1 MRKLFLINI
10 LLLILVNV
18 LIKPFFIFGIDLTVQ
33 NRTESGAYGLYFALL
48 NWAYLFQIIS
58 DFGLQNFNARHVSS
72 ASHLL
77 EKYFPSLLVIKV
89 FLSFVYFFI
98 AMAAAYYIG
107 NYHNEALWLL
117 AVLLANQIMVQ
128 MTLFLRTNISG
139 LGHYKIDSLL
149 SSLDKLL
156 MLFFCGFALWWH
168 DRTSTGVF
176 PIIWFVLA
184 QSLALLI
191 TMFVVYGVLRS
202 KSQIPLRP
210 KLLTNLKT
218 GWPVI
223 LVLFKKSL
231 PFAVVI
237 LLMSAYTRLDAIILE
252 RILPDGDYHTDI
264 FAGSYRLLDALNMF
278 GYLFASLLLP
288 MFSRQLAEGSDVRP
302 LTLLSFRLI
311 WAGSIT
317 ACVSIY
323 FHRQDIIAL
332 MFHGK
337 ADIVYRS
344 DVCGVLIWS
353 FVAICV
359 TYIFSTLLTAGAKMR
374 SMNQIFLAGLCLDL
388 ILDFTLIPTQ
398 KAIGAAH
405 AALCTQVFVALGMV
419 FLCFKYYKLQF
430 TRTGF
435 ARITCFSL
443 GITLISWYFVRLE
456 GVAWHIQFIANLL
469 SGLVLAFI
477 TGLIDL
483 RPVLELLKKNQA

>member
-10 LLLILVNV
+10 LLLVFVNV

-33 NRTESGAYGLYFALL
+33 NRTEQGAYGLYFALL

-89 FLSFVYFFI
+89 CLSFVYFFV
-98 AMAAAYYIG
+98 AMAAAYSIG

-117 AVLLANQIMVQ
+117 AVLLGNQIMVQ

-184 QSLALLI
+184 QSVALLM

-231 PFAVVI
+231 PFAIVI

-264 FAGSYRLLDALNMF
+264 FAGGYRLLDALNMF

-288 MFSRQLAEGSDVRP
+288 MFSRQLAAGSDIRP

-317 ACVSIY
+317 ACVSI
-323 FHRQDIIAL
+323 FIHRQDIIAL
-332 MFHGK
+332 MFKGK
-337 ADIVYRS
+337 SDIAYRS
-344 DVCGVLIWS
+344 DVCGILIWS

-398 KAIGAAH
+398 KAIGAAY
-405 AALCTQVFVALGMV
+405 AALATQLFVAVGMV
-419 FLCFKYYKLQF
+419 FLCYKYYQIQF
-430 TRTGF
+430 TWAGF
-435 ARITCFSL
+435 GRIALFSL
-443 GITLISWYFVRLE
+443 AIAFSAWFFHSVNDMNWPTQFV
-456 GVAWHIQFIANLL
+456 ATLL
-469 SGLVLAFI
+469 SGLALAFI
-477 TGLIDL
+477 TGLVDL
-483 RPVLELLKKNQA
+483 RPVLDLLKKNQA

>member
-1 MRKLFLINI
+1 
-10 LLLILVNV
+10 
-18 LIKPFFIFGIDLTVQ
+18 
-33 NRTESGAYGLYFALL
+33 
-48 NWAYLFQIIS
+48 
-58 DFGLQNFNARHVSS
+58 
-72 ASHLL
+72 
-77 EKYFPSLLVIKV
+77 
-89 FLSFVYFFI
+89 
-98 AMAAAYYIG
+98 
-107 NYHNEALWLL
+107 
-117 AVLLANQIMVQ
+117 MVQ

-184 QSLALLI
+184 QSVALLM

-231 PFAVVI
+231 PFAIVI

-264 FAGSYRLLDALNMF
+264 FAGGYRLLDALNMF

-288 MFSRQLAEGSDVRP
+288 MFSRQLAAGSDIRP

-317 ACVSIY
+317 ACVSI
-323 FHRQDIIAL
+323 FIHRQDIIAL
-332 MFHGK
+332 MFKGK
-337 ADIVYRS
+337 SDIAYRS
-344 DVCGVLIWS
+344 DVCGILIWS

-374 SMNQIFLAGLCLDL
+374 WMNQIFLAGLCLDL

-398 KAIGAAH
+398 KAIGAAY
-405 AALCTQVFVALGMV
+405 AALATQLFVAVGMV
-419 FLCFKYYKLQF
+419 FLCYKYYQIQF
-430 TRTGF
+430 TWAGF
-435 ARITCFSL
+435 GRIALFSL
-443 GITLISWYFVRLE
+443 AIAFSAWFFHSVNDMNWPTQFV
-456 GVAWHIQFIANLL
+456 ATLL
-469 SGLVLAFI
+469 SGLALAFI
-477 TGLIDL
+477 TGLVDL
-483 RPVLELLKKNQA
+483 RPVLDLLKKNQA

>member
-33 NRTESGAYGLYFALL
+33 NRTEPGAYGLYFALL

-58 DFGLQNFNARHVSS
+58 DFGLQNFNARHISS
-72 ASHLL
+72 SSHLL

-89 FLSFVYFFI
+89 FLSFMYFFV
-98 AMAAAYYIG
+98 AMAAAYFIG
-107 NYHNEALWLL
+107 NYHDDALWLL

-139 LGHYKIDSLL
+139 LGHYRVDSLL

-156 MLFFCGFALWWH
+156 MLFFCSFALWWH

-184 QSLALLI
+184 QSLALLM

-223 LVLFKKSL
+223 VVLFKKSL
-231 PFAVVI
+231 PFAAVI

-252 RILPDGDYHTDI
+252 RTLPDGDYHTDI

-288 MFSRQLAEGSDVRP
+288 MFSRQLAAGSDVRP
-302 LTLLSFRLI
+302 LTQLSFRLI

-317 ACVSIY
+317 ACVSIF
-323 FHRQDIIAL
+323 FHRFDIIAL
-332 MFHGK
+332 MFNGK
-337 ADIVYRS
+337 ADIAYRS

-388 ILDFTLIPTQ
+388 IMDFALIPTQ
-398 KAIGAAH
+398 KAMGAAH
-405 AALCTQVFVALGMV
+405 AALATQVFVALGMV
-419 FLCFKYYKLQF
+419 CLCYKYYQIRFTLDGLVRIAVFTSGITIIAWYLSTVVGMAWSMQF
-430 TRTGF
+430 T
-435 ARITCFSL
+435 S
-443 GITLISWYFVRLE
+443 TLVI
-456 GVAWHIQFIANLL
+456 GLL
-469 SGLVLAFI
+469 LAFI
-477 TGLIDL
+477 TGLVDI

>member
-1 MRKLFLINI
+1 
-10 LLLILVNV
+10 LLLVLVNV

-33 NRTESGAYGLYFALL
+33 NRTEQGAYGLYFALL

-89 FLSFVYFFI
+89 CLSFVYFFV
-98 AMAAAYYIG
+98 AMAAAYSIG

-117 AVLLANQIMVQ
+117 AVLLGNQIMVQ

-184 QSLALLI
+184 QSVALLM

-231 PFAVVI
+231 PFAIVI

-264 FAGSYRLLDALNMF
+264 FAGGYRLLDALNMF

-288 MFSRQLAEGSDVRP
+288 MFSRQLAAGSDIRP

-317 ACVSIY
+317 ACVSI
-323 FHRQDIIAL
+323 FIHRQDIIAL
-332 MFHGK
+332 MFKGK
-337 ADIVYRS
+337 SDIAYRS
-344 DVCGVLIWS
+344 DVCGILIWS

-398 KAIGAAH
+398 KAIGAAY
-405 AALCTQVFVALGMV
+405 AALATQLFVAVGMV
-419 FLCFKYYKLQF
+419 FLCYKYYQIQF
-430 TRTGF
+430 TWAGF
-435 ARITCFSL
+435 GRIALFSL
-443 GITLISWYFVRLE
+443 AIAFSAWFFHSVNDMNWPTQFV
-456 GVAWHIQFIANLL
+456 ATLL
-469 SGLVLAFI
+469 SGLALAFI
-477 TGLIDL
+477 TGLVDL
-483 RPVLELLKKNQA
+483 RPVLDLLKKNQA